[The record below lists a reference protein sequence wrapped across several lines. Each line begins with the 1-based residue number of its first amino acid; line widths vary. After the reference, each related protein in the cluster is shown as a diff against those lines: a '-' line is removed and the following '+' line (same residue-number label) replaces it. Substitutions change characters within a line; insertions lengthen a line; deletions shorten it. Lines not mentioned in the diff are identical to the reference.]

1 MDKLSHVPSVSKGW
15 SQLHLKHLTN
25 TVKPLVL
32 RRKIKLLLPEDRE
45 VNARYVETIAML
57 QIDAGLT
64 KPWIPI
70 GIVEKNTSRF
80 GA

>member
-1 MDKLSHVPSVSKGW
+1 MPSVSKGW
-15 SQLHLKHLTN
+15 GQLHLKHLTDI
-25 TVKPLVL
+25 VRAPVPQ
-32 RRKIKLLLPEDRE
+32 RKIKLLLPEHRG

-64 KPWIPI
+64 KPWIPT
-70 GIVEKNTSRF
+70 GIVEQNTSKF